1 MCYSVSARDWPSGQ
15 SLFIWASKRAITPAG
30 WTSCRCPLRPPGRV
44 VIRMTERQKRFVDYY
59 IKSGNATEAARKA
72 GYSEKYTN
80 NNAQKILRN
89 TTVQNAITGR
99 IAEMQSERIAD
110 AEEVLTYLTAAMRG
124 EIKEEVIVVEGL
136 GNGESS
142 ARVETKQLSAATRTK
157 AAELLAKRYG
167 LLVDKKEIAGAGG
180 GPLNI
185 RWMSSPDE
193 KVENNA

>member
-1 MCYSVSARDWPSGQ
+1 MCYSVSARDWPTGQ

-72 GYSEKYTN
+72 GYKNPVKIGSENLTKLDIR
-80 NNAQKILRN
+80 K
-89 TTVQNAITGR
+89 AIDDR
-99 IAEMQSERIAD
+99 LAEMQSERIAD

-124 EIKEEVIVVEGL
+124 EITEEVIVVEGL

>member
-72 GYSEKYTN
+72 GYKNPVKIGSENLTKLDIR
-80 NNAQKILRN
+80 K
-89 TTVQNAITGR
+89 AIDDR
-99 IAEMQSERIAD
+99 LAEMQSERIAD

>member
-1 MCYSVSARDWPSGQ
+1 
-15 SLFIWASKRAITPAG
+15 
-30 WTSCRCPLRPPGRV
+30 
-44 VIRMTERQKRFVDYY
+44 MTERQKRFVDYY

-72 GYSEKYTN
+72 GYKNPVKIGSENLTKLDIR
-80 NNAQKILRN
+80 K
-89 TTVQNAITGR
+89 AIDDR
-99 IAEMQSERIAD
+99 LAEMQSERIAD

-185 RWMSSPDE
+185 RWMNSPDE
-193 KVENNA
+193 KVDSNA

>member
-1 MCYSVSARDWPSGQ
+1 M
-15 SLFIWASKRAITPAG
+15 
-30 WTSCRCPLRPPGRV
+30 
-44 VIRMTERQKRFVDYY
+44 IRMTERQKRFVDYY

-72 GYSEKYTN
+72 GYKNPVKIGSENLTKLDIR
-80 NNAQKILRN
+80 K
-89 TTVQNAITGR
+89 AIDDR
-99 IAEMQSERIAD
+99 LAEMQSERIAD

-124 EIKEEVIVVEGL
+124 EITEEVIVVEGL

-180 GPLNI
+180 GPLAFS
-185 RWMSSPDE
+185 WETEAKDGDGS
-193 KVENNA
+193 

>member
-1 MCYSVSARDWPSGQ
+1 
-15 SLFIWASKRAITPAG
+15 
-30 WTSCRCPLRPPGRV
+30 
-44 VIRMTERQKRFVDYY
+44 MTERQKRFVDYY
-59 IKSGNATEAARKA
+59 IQSGNATEAARKA

-80 NNAQKILRN
+80 NNAQKILQN

-124 EIKEEVIVVEGL
+124 EITEEVIVVEGL
-136 GNGESS
+136 GNGESA
-142 ARVETKQLSAATRTK
+142 ARVETKQLSASTRTK

-167 LLVDKKEIAGAGG
+167 LLVDKKEIAGTGG

-193 KVENNA
+193 KVSGNE

>member
-1 MCYSVSARDWPSGQ
+1 
-15 SLFIWASKRAITPAG
+15 
-30 WTSCRCPLRPPGRV
+30 
-44 VIRMTERQKRFVDYY
+44 MTERQKRFVDYY
-59 IKSGNATEAARKA
+59 IQSGNATEAARKA

-80 NNAQKILRN
+80 NNAQKILQN
-89 TTVQNAITGR
+89 TTVQNAITSR

-124 EIKEEVIVVEGL
+124 EITEEVIVVEGL
-136 GNGESS
+136 GNGESA
-142 ARVETKQLSAATRTK
+142 ARVETKQLSASTRTK

-167 LLVDKKEIAGAGG
+167 LLVDKKEIAGTGG

-193 KVENNA
+193 KVSGNE

>member
-72 GYSEKYTN
+72 GYKNPVKIGSENLTKLDIR
-80 NNAQKILRN
+80 K
-89 TTVQNAITGR
+89 AIDDR
-99 IAEMQSERIAD
+99 LAEMQSERIAD

-185 RWMSSPDE
+185 RWMNSPDE
-193 KVENNA
+193 KVGNNA